1 MTLTKQIITLSIQ
14 EIVNDFY
21 SLAEEEGFLTGLAEV
36 GACEEEDKKSYH
48 NKMKEMI
55 EKYMPNY
62 KNHID
67 KRYFADDATE
77 DEKGVILS
85 TSLCENF
92 REIFYGL
99 V

>member
-1 MTLTKQIITLSIQ
+1 MKDVITLSIQ

-21 SLAEEEGFLTGLAEV
+21 CLAEEEGYLSGLAEV
-36 GACEEEDKKSYH
+36 GCCEETDKELYH
-48 NKMKEMI
+48 QKIKELI

-62 KNHID
+62 LSKID
-67 KRYFADDATE
+67 ERYFADDASE

-85 TSLCENF
+85 TKLTENF
-92 REIFYGL
+92 KEIFYGL